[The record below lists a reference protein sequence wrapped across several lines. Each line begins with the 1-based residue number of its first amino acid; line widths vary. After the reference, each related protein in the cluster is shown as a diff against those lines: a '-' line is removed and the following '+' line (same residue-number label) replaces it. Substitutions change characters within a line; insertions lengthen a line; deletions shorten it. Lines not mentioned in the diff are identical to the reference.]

1 MQFWNQMGNSN
12 STRAIVCCFFQTHN
26 MQNITT
32 QCSSIHKFIIL
43 GLSGPKP
50 VLQLWALR
58 CLDLSVKSHWVTGD
72 SQPDSLTD
80 WSISQLWRQKAANG
94 CSSRVPGHRG
104 TITTS
109 AQACCSLLVPRQR
122 GPGSLSEGADSV
134 HLVPCQTQQLR
145 THHCLSP
152 TVAAPGMSAGGGWI
166 ENSPSKIS
174 YFQCPISSQTLP
186 LSHLELWDCIFFARI
201 TAVCKQDQF
210 QQPLLGRE
218 IKFCFNFKSVPTE
231 LPPQIPRVRLHFS
244 LQPALHGMEYTWQT
258 F

>member
-1 MQFWNQMGNSN
+1 MSGF
-12 STRAIVCCFFQTHN
+12 ICK
-26 MQNITT
+26 IT
-32 QCSSIHKFIIL
+32 L
-43 GLSGPKP
+43 GDRRQPA
-50 VLQLWALR
+50 W
-58 CLDLSVKSHWVTGD
+58 
-72 SQPDSLTD
+72 QPDRLEHFPALETE
-80 WSISQLWRQKAANG
+80 G
-94 CSSRVPGHRG
+94 CKRVLLPCAWTQRHHHHLC
-104 TITTS
+104 T
-109 AQACCSLLVPRQR
+109 SLLLFAGAQTARPCLPQW
-122 GPGSLSEGADSV
+122 GSWLSA
-134 HLVPCQTQQLR
+134 LVPCQTQQLR

-166 ENSPSKIS
+166 ENSPFKIS
-174 YFQCPISSQTLP
+174 YFQCPIFSQTLP

-218 IKFCFNFKSVPTE
+218 IKFCFNFKSVSTE